1 SVCAYDR
8 LDLRPLLQ
16 LVIPLRCL
24 TLLCSFLFF
33 FFLLR
38 LPPGPTPFPY
48 TTLFRSVDDL
58 LRPPQHVRV
67 LIENPRPRCQ
77 DLFPRLTEREHQPQ
91 LVEQL
96 RPLREVVQ
104 QVLGF
109 LKRVPLREQVHVVE
123 GCDPVPRPATRR

>member
-1 SVCAYDR
+1 GLWVYVAAAR
-8 LDLRPLLQ
+8 WRV
-16 LVIPLRCL
+16 LVAAAC
-24 TLLCSFLFF
+24 
-33 FFLLR
+33 
-38 LPPGPTPFPY
+38 G
-48 TTLFRSVDDL
+48 VDDL

-77 DLFPRLTEREHQPQ
+77 DLFPRLTEWEHQPQ

-109 LKRVPLREQVHVVE
+109 LERVPFREQVHVVE
-123 GCDPVPRPATRR
+123 GCDPVPRPTTRRLL